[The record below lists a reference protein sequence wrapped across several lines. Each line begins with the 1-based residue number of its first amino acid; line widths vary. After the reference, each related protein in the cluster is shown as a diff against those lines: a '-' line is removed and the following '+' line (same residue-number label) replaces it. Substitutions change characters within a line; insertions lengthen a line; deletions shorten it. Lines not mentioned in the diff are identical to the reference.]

1 MKIELR
7 DIEYFCAVATRG
19 NVGRAAEELGLS
31 QPALSK
37 SLRRLEREVGAK
49 LVRRTPKGVDLTA
62 VGAAL
67 FARAHGLRLTLED
80 IAREA
85 ADLSQGRA
93 GHLRIGAGARY
104 ETDLVP
110 VAGAALLNE
119 APRVT
124 MVVSVG
130 SVDLL
135 APALLGGELDLLVT
149 ASALRGYDG
158 LVRETL
164 FEDEVVVYASSNH
177 RLAGKTRVT
186 LAELAQERWVLG
198 KTGAPTDRLR
208 QAFAENG
215 LPPPKAALEANS
227 FVFRRRFLPMTNLLG
242 FGPRRFFQAS
252 GSRESLVELPVEGLM
267 IQQSISVGYRRDAY
281 LSPVA
286 RRFIEI
292 LKETAKRLVGEHPDR
307 R

>member
-7 DIEYFCAVATRG
+7 DIEYFCVVAARG
-19 NVGRAAEELGLS
+19 NVGRAAEELELS

-37 SLRRLEREVGAK
+37 SLRRLEKEVGAK

-67 FARAHGLRLTLED
+67 FARARGLRLTLED

-110 VAGAALLNE
+110 AACAALLNE

-124 MVVSVG
+124 IAVSVG

-135 APALLGGELDLLVT
+135 APALLRGELDVLVT
-149 ASALRGYDG
+149 ASGLRGYEG
-158 LVRETL
+158 LAREPV

-177 RLAGKTRVT
+177 RLARKKRVT
-186 LAELAQERWVLG
+186 LAELAQERWALG

-215 LPPPKAALEANS
+215 LPPPKTALEANS

-242 FGPRRFFQAS
+242 FGPKRFFQAS
-252 GSRESLVELPVEGLM
+252 DSREPLVELPVQGLT
-267 IQQSISVGYRRDAY
+267 IRQNIGACYRKDAY

-286 RRFIEI
+286 QRFIEI
-292 LKETAKRLVGEHPDR
+292 LKETAKKLVGEHTDR